1 MGPKPRNIRCGG
13 LVRDV
18 RRRHRL
24 SQRQLAER
32 ASTTQPVVS
41 GIERDE
47 VSPTLETLNRLME
60 SMGEALVIS
69 AIPLYERPPHGG
81 NRSIAELR
89 ADFRALTPAER
100 LAQGAELSEIAT
112 ELAGSARA

>member
-1 MGPKPRNIRCGG
+1 MGPKTRNVRCGG

-18 RRRHRL
+18 RRRHDL

-32 ASTTQPVVS
+32 ASTTQPVIS

-60 SMGEALVIS
+60 AMGEALVIG
-69 AIPLYERPPHGG
+69 AVPLHERPPHGG
-81 NRSIAELR
+81 NQSIAELR
-89 ADFRALTPAER
+89 ADFRALTPSER
-100 LAQGAELSEIAT
+100 LVQGAELSEIAT
-112 ELAGSARA
+112 ELAGRARP